1 MRGESGALQGNL
13 TRFGV
18 ALPSLGGLATHNAC
32 GAFVVPGSLKLLL
45 GSLAGAEIQMNSFA
59 SKAERSFVAS
69 GFWVGAQSAK
79 DNKEL
84 EVSKLK
90 CGDFSLYGSPLC
102 RPPDICDPGLQAVHC
117 HAGFPVKAEGCSGSE
132 WVTAGRVECLMF
144 MRTDSELTPI
154 GCR

>member
-1 MRGESGALQGNL
+1 MRDESGALQRNL

-32 GAFVVPGSLKLLL
+32 GAFAGPGSLKLLL
-45 GSLAGAEIQMNSFA
+45 GSLAGAEIQMNPFA
-59 SKAERSFVAS
+59 GKAERSFAAS

-79 DNKEL
+79 ENEEL

-90 CGDFSLYGSPLC
+90 CGDFSLYGSPLY
-102 RPPDICDPGLQAVHC
+102 RPPSICDSGLQTVHC
-117 HAGFPVKAEGCSGSE
+117 HTGFPEVAEGGSGNE
-132 WVTAGRVECLMF
+132 WVAAGRVECLVF
-144 MRTDSELTPI
+144 MRRDSELTPL